1 MTVDEIKLKITPI
14 LEKHRAEYAGVFGS
28 MARGEAKPQS
38 DVDIIVRVK
47 NIPFGI
53 WGMVGLKEEFEK
65 VLERKVDLLSEQG
78 MSKSFAS
85 RIKKD
90 LVTVYGK
97 G

>member
-1 MTVDEIKLKITPI
+1 VPNT
-14 LEKHRAEYAGVFGS
+14 RVFLVVWRV
-28 MARGEAKPQS
+28 AIAVHKATW
-38 DVDIIVRVK
+38 IIVRVK

-65 VLERKVDLLSEQG
+65 ALERKVDLLSEQG

-90 LVTVYGK
+90 LVTVYGQ